1 MKVFLRHFHSALSA
15 LKSVLI
21 MNDEERYKQG
31 IEVRTEV
38 LGEAHVGR
46 SLENLNDFNEDFQ
59 NFISRFAWGEVWS
72 RPGLPR
78 HTRSLVTIGIL
89 LALGREA
96 ELRMHIRACF
106 NNGVTKDELKE
117 LFLHASLY
125 AGLPAAN
132 AAMHMAEEVFV
143 ELGIASTK
151 LK

>member
-1 MKVFLRHFHSALSA
+1 
-15 LKSVLI
+15 

-38 LGEAHVGR
+38 LGETHVGG

-143 ELGIASTK
+143 ELGIASIK

>member
-1 MKVFLRHFHSALSA
+1 
-15 LKSVLI
+15 

-78 HTRSLVTIGIL
+78 HTRSLVTIAIL
-89 LALGREA
+89 LALGRED
-96 ELRMHIRACF
+96 ELRMHLRACF

-117 LFLHASLY
+117 LILHSSLY

-132 AAMHMAEEVFV
+132 AAMHMAEEVFK
-143 ELGIASTK
+143 ELGIDVQPVAAQPQD
-151 LK
+151 

>member
-1 MKVFLRHFHSALSA
+1 
-15 LKSVLI
+15 
-21 MNDEERYKQG
+21 MNDEQRYKQG
-31 IEVRTEV
+31 LEVRTEV
-38 LGEAHVGR
+38 LGEKHVNR
-46 SLENLNDFNEDFQ
+46 SLENLNDFNSDFQ
-59 NFISRFAWGEVWS
+59 NFISRYAWGEVWT

-78 HTRSLVTIGIL
+78 HTRSLVTMGIL

-117 LFLHASLY
+117 LFLHSSLY

-143 ELGIASTK
+143 ELGIGSDQDGQQ
-151 LK
+151 

>member
-1 MKVFLRHFHSALSA
+1 
-15 LKSVLI
+15 
-21 MNDEERYKQG
+21 MNDEQRYKQG
-31 IEVRTEV
+31 LEVRTEV
-38 LGEAHVGR
+38 LGEKHVNR
-46 SLENLNDFNEDFQ
+46 SLENLNDFNSDFQ
-59 NFISRFAWGEVWS
+59 NFISRYAWGEVWS

-78 HTRSLVTIGIL
+78 HTRSLVTMGIL

-117 LFLHASLY
+117 LFLHSSLY

-143 ELGIASTK
+143 ELGIGSDQDGQQ
-151 LK
+151 

>member
-1 MKVFLRHFHSALSA
+1 
-15 LKSVLI
+15 

-106 NNGVTKDELKE
+106 NNGVTKEDLKE

-132 AAMHMAEEVFV
+132 AAMSLAEEVFE
-143 ELGIASTK
+143 ELGIAPTK

>member
-1 MKVFLRHFHSALSA
+1 
-15 LKSVLI
+15 
-21 MNDEERYKQG
+21 MNDEQRYKQG
-31 IEVRTEV
+31 LEVRTEV
-38 LGEAHVGR
+38 LGEKHVNR
-46 SLENLNDFNEDFQ
+46 SLENLNDFNSDFQ
-59 NFISRFAWGEVWS
+59 NFISRYAWGEVWS

-78 HTRSLVTIGIL
+78 HTRSLVTMGIL

-117 LFLHASLY
+117 LFLHSSLY

-143 ELGIASTK
+143 ELEIGSDQDGQQ
-151 LK
+151 